1 MERPFCPLCKTNHF
15 AREDHDFG
23 KDTSAERGE
32 APRGGERRPGRSGD
46 CSSSRLTAQAGGTPV
61 KDTSRE
67 GHRVLNA
74 EGVSS
79 DATRTAATAKAR
91 PATANL
97 GKTAGEKG
105 NAEKPAAGNRK
116 TAPKFD
122 RTAYQREYMRGWRK
136 RKAGVS

>member
-15 AREDHDFG
+15 AREPHAFE
-23 KDTSAERGE
+23 KNTRGE
-32 APRGGERRPGRSGD
+32 GR
-46 CSSSRLTAQAGGTPV
+46 
-61 KDTSRE
+61 
-67 GHRVLNA
+67 RVLKA

>member
-1 MERPFCPLCKTNHF
+1 MDRPFCPLCKTNHF

-32 APRGGERRPGRSGD
+32 APQGGERRPGRSGD

-61 KDTSRE
+61 KNTSRE
-67 GHRVLNA
+67 GRRVLKA
-74 EGVSS
+74 EAERP

-91 PATANL
+91 PATAPRKL
-97 GKTAGEKG
+97 GGDGTA
-105 NAEKPAAGNRK
+105 AKPE

-122 RTAYQREYMRGWRK
+122 RTAYQRKYMRAYRK
-136 RKAGVS
+136 RSKS

>member
-61 KDTSRE
+61 KNTSRE
-67 GHRVLNA
+67 GRRVLKA

-91 PATANL
+91 PAPRPRKPGGDGTA
-97 GKTAGEKG
+97 A
-105 NAEKPAAGNRK
+105 KPE

-122 RTAYQREYMRGWRK
+122 RTAYQREYMKAYRLRK
-136 RKAGVS
+136 KADGRS